1 MHGLYLGTILSFQQH
16 FFLFLLEFS
25 MFFSFLIK
33 KKKKMNRIIESKKTD
48 KETDDKTYFISS
60 SNFEITP
67 GEIHRLKELPASLKP
82 ACFQKACTDRTTMPR
97 NNSSPQY
104 LSF

>member
-1 MHGLYLGTILSFQQH
+1 M
-16 FFLFLLEFS
+16 
-25 MFFSFLIK
+25 
-33 KKKKMNRIIESKKTD
+33 MNQIIETKKPH
-48 KETDDKTYFISS
+48 KKPDDKTYFISS

-67 GEIHRLKELPASLKP
+67 GEIDRLKALPASLKP
-82 ACFQKACTDRTTMPR
+82 ACFQKSCTDRTTMPR